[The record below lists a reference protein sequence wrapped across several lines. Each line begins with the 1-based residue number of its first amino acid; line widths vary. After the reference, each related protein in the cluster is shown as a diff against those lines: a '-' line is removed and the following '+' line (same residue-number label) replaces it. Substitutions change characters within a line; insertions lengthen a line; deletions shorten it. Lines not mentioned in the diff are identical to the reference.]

1 MHGEL
6 LEFNENLQKT
16 VQVLEKYS
24 CQLLRTTYLINVICK
39 MKDAA
44 LIRLREELVR
54 VRGPLPEDGED
65 TASLS
70 SQDTA
75 RWISQNSEFDFK
87 HRLWQL
93 GGQGAGQHLDTLC
106 VHHWQWGLKAPCLSG
121 SKKLG
126 CELWIH
132 KQL

>member
-1 MHGEL
+1 MKDKKHTCLEVAEMHGEL

-16 VQVLEKYS
+16 VQVCTWELF
-24 CQLLRTTYLINVICK
+24 LPPVLINVISK

-75 RWISQNSEFDFK
+75 RWISQNSEFN
-87 HRLWQL
+87 L
-93 GGQGAGQHLDTLC
+93 
-106 VHHWQWGLKAPCLSG
+106 
-121 SKKLG
+121 
-126 CELWIH
+126 
-132 KQL
+132 

>member
-1 MHGEL
+1 MKDKKHTCLEVAEMHGEL

-16 VQVLEKYS
+16 VQVCTWEIFLPPV
-24 CQLLRTTYLINVICK
+24 LINVISK

-75 RWISQNSEFDFK
+75 RWISQNSEFN
-87 HRLWQL
+87 L
-93 GGQGAGQHLDTLC
+93 
-106 VHHWQWGLKAPCLSG
+106 
-121 SKKLG
+121 
-126 CELWIH
+126 
-132 KQL
+132 

>member
-16 VQVLEKYS
+16 VQVCTWEI
-24 CQLLRTTYLINVICK
+24 LLSAPSPATYLINVICK

-75 RWISQNSEFDFK
+75 RWISQNSEFD
-87 HRLWQL
+87 L
-93 GGQGAGQHLDTLC
+93 
-106 VHHWQWGLKAPCLSG
+106 
-121 SKKLG
+121 
-126 CELWIH
+126 
-132 KQL
+132 

>member
-65 TASLS
+65 TASSS

-75 RWISQNSEFDFK
+75 R
-87 HRLWQL
+87 
-93 GGQGAGQHLDTLC
+93 
-106 VHHWQWGLKAPCLSG
+106 
-121 SKKLG
+121 
-126 CELWIH
+126 
-132 KQL
+132 

>member
-1 MHGEL
+1 MKDKKHTCLEVAEMHGEL

-16 VQVLEKYS
+16 VQVCTWEIFLPPV
-24 CQLLRTTYLINVICK
+24 LINVISK

-75 RWISQNSEFDFK
+75 RWISQNSEFD
-87 HRLWQL
+87 L
-93 GGQGAGQHLDTLC
+93 
-106 VHHWQWGLKAPCLSG
+106 
-121 SKKLG
+121 
-126 CELWIH
+126 
-132 KQL
+132 

>member
-1 MHGEL
+1 MKDKKHTCLEVAEMHGEL

-75 RWISQNSEFDFK
+75 RWISQNSEFD
-87 HRLWQL
+87 L
-93 GGQGAGQHLDTLC
+93 
-106 VHHWQWGLKAPCLSG
+106 
-121 SKKLG
+121 
-126 CELWIH
+126 
-132 KQL
+132 

>member
-1 MHGEL
+1 MKDKKHTCLEVAEMHGEL

-16 VQVLEKYS
+16 VQVCTWEIFLPPG
-24 CQLLRTTYLINVICK
+24 LIIVICK

-75 RWISQNSEFDFK
+75 RWISQNSEFN
-87 HRLWQL
+87 L
-93 GGQGAGQHLDTLC
+93 
-106 VHHWQWGLKAPCLSG
+106 
-121 SKKLG
+121 
-126 CELWIH
+126 
-132 KQL
+132 

>member
-1 MHGEL
+1 MKDKKHTCLEVAEMHGEL

-16 VQVLEKYS
+16 VQVCTWEIFLPPV
-24 CQLLRTTYLINVICK
+24 LINVICK

-75 RWISQNSEFDFK
+75 RWISQNSEFN
-87 HRLWQL
+87 L
-93 GGQGAGQHLDTLC
+93 
-106 VHHWQWGLKAPCLSG
+106 
-121 SKKLG
+121 
-126 CELWIH
+126 
-132 KQL
+132 

>member
-16 VQVLEKYS
+16 VQVLGNFLS
-24 CQLLRTTYLINVICK
+24 APSPATYLINVICK

-75 RWISQNSEFDFK
+75 RWISQNSEFDF
-87 HRLWQL
+87 
-93 GGQGAGQHLDTLC
+93 
-106 VHHWQWGLKAPCLSG
+106 
-121 SKKLG
+121 
-126 CELWIH
+126 
-132 KQL
+132 

>member
-1 MHGEL
+1 MKDKKHTSLEVAEMHGEL

-16 VQVLEKYS
+16 VQVCTWEIFLPPV
-24 CQLLRTTYLINVICK
+24 LINVICK

-75 RWISQNSEFDFK
+75 RWISQNSEFN
-87 HRLWQL
+87 L
-93 GGQGAGQHLDTLC
+93 
-106 VHHWQWGLKAPCLSG
+106 
-121 SKKLG
+121 
-126 CELWIH
+126 
-132 KQL
+132 

>member
-16 VQVLEKYS
+16 VQVCTWELF
-24 CQLLRTTYLINVICK
+24 LPPVLINVISK

-75 RWISQNSEFDFK
+75 RWISQNSEFN
-87 HRLWQL
+87 L
-93 GGQGAGQHLDTLC
+93 
-106 VHHWQWGLKAPCLSG
+106 
-121 SKKLG
+121 
-126 CELWIH
+126 
-132 KQL
+132 

>member
-16 VQVLEKYS
+16 VQVCTWEIFS
-24 CQLLRTTYLINVICK
+24 PPVLINVICK

-75 RWISQNSEFDFK
+75 RWISQNSEFD
-87 HRLWQL
+87 L
-93 GGQGAGQHLDTLC
+93 
-106 VHHWQWGLKAPCLSG
+106 
-121 SKKLG
+121 
-126 CELWIH
+126 
-132 KQL
+132 

>member
-1 MHGEL
+1 MKDKNHTCLEVAEMHGEL

-16 VQVLEKYS
+16 VQVCTWEIFLPPV
-24 CQLLRTTYLINVICK
+24 LINVISK

-75 RWISQNSEFDFK
+75 RWISQNSEFN
-87 HRLWQL
+87 L
-93 GGQGAGQHLDTLC
+93 
-106 VHHWQWGLKAPCLSG
+106 
-121 SKKLG
+121 
-126 CELWIH
+126 
-132 KQL
+132 

>member
-1 MHGEL
+1 MKDKKHTCLEVAEMHGEL

-16 VQVLEKYS
+16 VQVCTWEIFLPPV
-24 CQLLRTTYLINVICK
+24 LINVISK

-75 RWISQNSEFDFK
+75 RWISQNSEFDF
-87 HRLWQL
+87 
-93 GGQGAGQHLDTLC
+93 
-106 VHHWQWGLKAPCLSG
+106 
-121 SKKLG
+121 
-126 CELWIH
+126 
-132 KQL
+132 

>member
-1 MHGEL
+1 MY
-6 LEFNENLQKT
+6 LEIFLPP
-16 VQVLEKYS
+16 V
-24 CQLLRTTYLINVICK
+24 LINVISK

-75 RWISQNSEFDFK
+75 R
-87 HRLWQL
+87 
-93 GGQGAGQHLDTLC
+93 
-106 VHHWQWGLKAPCLSG
+106 
-121 SKKLG
+121 
-126 CELWIH
+126 
-132 KQL
+132 

>member
-1 MHGEL
+1 MKDKKHTSLEVAEMHGEL

-16 VQVLEKYS
+16 VQVCTWEIFLPPV
-24 CQLLRTTYLINVICK
+24 LINVISK

-75 RWISQNSEFDFK
+75 RWISQNSEFN
-87 HRLWQL
+87 L
-93 GGQGAGQHLDTLC
+93 
-106 VHHWQWGLKAPCLSG
+106 
-121 SKKLG
+121 
-126 CELWIH
+126 
-132 KQL
+132 

>member
-1 MHGEL
+1 MKDKNHTCLEVAEMHGEL

-16 VQVLEKYS
+16 VQVCTWEIFLPPV
-24 CQLLRTTYLINVICK
+24 LINVISK

-65 TASLS
+65 TASSS

-75 RWISQNSEFDFK
+75 R
-87 HRLWQL
+87 
-93 GGQGAGQHLDTLC
+93 
-106 VHHWQWGLKAPCLSG
+106 
-121 SKKLG
+121 
-126 CELWIH
+126 
-132 KQL
+132 

>member
-16 VQVLEKYS
+16 VQVLGNFLS
-24 CQLLRTTYLINVICK
+24 APSPATHLMNVICK

-75 RWISQNSEFDFK
+75 RWISQNSEFD
-87 HRLWQL
+87 L
-93 GGQGAGQHLDTLC
+93 
-106 VHHWQWGLKAPCLSG
+106 
-121 SKKLG
+121 
-126 CELWIH
+126 
-132 KQL
+132 

>member
-70 SQDTA
+70 SQDTT
-75 RWISQNSEFDFK
+75 RWISQNSEFD
-87 HRLWQL
+87 L
-93 GGQGAGQHLDTLC
+93 
-106 VHHWQWGLKAPCLSG
+106 
-121 SKKLG
+121 
-126 CELWIH
+126 
-132 KQL
+132 

>member
-16 VQVLEKYS
+16 VQVLGNFLS
-24 CQLLRTTYLINVICK
+24 PATYLINVICK

-75 RWISQNSEFDFK
+75 RWISQNSEFD
-87 HRLWQL
+87 L
-93 GGQGAGQHLDTLC
+93 
-106 VHHWQWGLKAPCLSG
+106 
-121 SKKLG
+121 
-126 CELWIH
+126 
-132 KQL
+132 